1 MLTARHNETIGI
13 MNRISKTPCLMI
25 SVGLGSLPHF
35 SDEETEARD
44 APRPHREAVCLC
56 PYQKSVFC
64 SSTLLW
70 PSSMPTALTPAPAP
84 SAPHPGPSSKGSNS
98 RAVSC
103 CREQRKAK
111 KLRAAIP
118 TSGAGPPNF
127 FASSPGRVPWNG
139 VPGTNFIKFSTSS
152 QAEPIFPHNAING
165 TNIYKI

>member
-103 CREQRKAK
+103 CREQRN
-111 KLRAAIP
+111 
-118 TSGAGPPNF
+118 SGQPYQL
-127 FASSPGRVPWNG
+127 PGLGLP
-139 VPGTNFIKFSTSS
+139 TSS
-152 QAEPIFPHNAING
+152 QVPQEESPGMGCRERQKVPLNPYIRSDHI
-165 TNIYKI
+165 